1 MVFCRQSDFPL
12 ISYSTHR
19 GREELQTGVQRGSG
33 PRTSGSVLPNQSEA
47 PMYQRIVLLQRAL
60 VVAALFTIG
69 VTTAS
74 AHRVFPDTLFIDR
87 IGGTGQITV

>member
-1 MVFCRQSDFPL
+1 
-12 ISYSTHR
+12 
-19 GREELQTGVQRGSG
+19 
-33 PRTSGSVLPNQSEA
+33 
-47 PMYQRIVLLQRAL
+47 MYQRIVLLQRAL